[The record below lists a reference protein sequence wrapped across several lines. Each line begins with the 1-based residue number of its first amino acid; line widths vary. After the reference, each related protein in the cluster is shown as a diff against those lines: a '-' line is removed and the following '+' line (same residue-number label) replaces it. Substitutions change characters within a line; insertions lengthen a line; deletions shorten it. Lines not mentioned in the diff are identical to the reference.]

1 MKWQA
6 RLTLIIQVL
15 NSLGFVAYL
24 VWLATS
30 HERIL
35 YSRQGV
41 FYLLPCVAFIFVFA
55 YLRHG
60 PHATDDDEAPEQR

>member
-1 MKWQA
+1 MKA
-6 RLTLIIQVL
+6 ASRLTLLVKIVNGIGLLV
-15 NSLGFVAYL
+15 YL

-60 PHATDDDEAPEQR
+60 PHVDEDDEAQEQR